1 VFGGVEIIEGAN
13 REKRGGAFFAVVV
26 PDRTAATLLPLIQ
39 QFVLPGTRII
49 SDGWSAYAQ
58 IENIPEQNYHHVV
71 VNHSLFYV
79 DPFDGTHTNTIE
91 GKWNGMKKAIPRQG
105 FKTDKMLQEYLGEQ
119 MWRRANKGRLWE
131 AAMEALKKYKEPVAE
146 IADVEV

>member
-1 VFGGVEIIEGAN
+1 LFSPEPGSS
-13 REKRGGAFFAVVV
+13 
-26 PDRTAATLLPLIQ
+26 AT
-39 QFVLPGTRII
+39 
-49 SDGWSAYAQ
+49 
-58 IENIPEQNYHHVV
+58 